1 MLTRLRG
8 LRVRGASSSPHPGA
22 LRPTSETIHACVC
35 LASRRQSPARLP
47 LSFSLDSAPAH
58 GSSCAARCDAA
69 SAAGHAAGRRRPI
82 CCRKTGRTS
91 SGAASPA
98 QPPSLLACAAILSA
112 LRAVWT
118 LGRRRQNLP
127 WYLAPASVVDS
138 ADVCTPTFLHP
149 KCVHR
154 GWAKALSLPTAT
166 KDRRIRTCTSGGLRV
181 QHRM

>member
-8 LRVRGASSSPHPGA
+8 LRVRGVSSSPHPGA

-118 LGRRRQNLP
+118 LGRRRPSQLTMYRLRWWTLP
-127 WYLAPASVVDS
+127 MFAVHQPSS
-138 ADVCTPTFLHP
+138 TPNVWT
-149 KCVHR
+149 V
-154 GWAKALSLPTAT
+154 
-166 KDRRIRTCTSGGLRV
+166 GG
-181 QHRM
+181 